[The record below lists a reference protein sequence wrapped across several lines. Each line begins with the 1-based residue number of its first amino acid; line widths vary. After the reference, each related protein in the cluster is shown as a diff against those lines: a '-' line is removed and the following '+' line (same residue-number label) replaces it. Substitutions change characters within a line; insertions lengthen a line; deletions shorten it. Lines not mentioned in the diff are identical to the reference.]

1 MAVQPSFVWKE
12 SFALGIPLIDGEH
25 RQFFEI
31 LERCVRAAR
40 DGATPTTL
48 ALLLKELST
57 YADVH
62 FCHEEE
68 ALDRVG
74 YPELARQQAEH
85 RQFLSDLARLEAR
98 DALTVL
104 APLQL
109 MRTWLVE
116 HILGS
121 DRRYVAWLERDRPA
135 LRWR

>member
-1 MAVQPSFVWKE
+1 MQAQPSFVWKDA
-12 SFALGIPLIDGEH
+12 FALGIPLIDGEH

-31 LERCVRAAR
+31 LERGMRVAR

-48 ALLLKELST
+48 ALVLKELAT

-74 YPELARQQAEH
+74 YPDLPRQQAEH
-85 RQFLSDLARLEAR
+85 RRFLEDLARLEAR
-98 DALTVL
+98 ESTTVL
-104 APLQL
+104 AALGL
-109 MRTWLVE
+109 MRSWLVE

-121 DRRYVAWLERDRPA
+121 DRGYVAWLERDRPSR
-135 LRWR
+135 RWR

>member
-12 SFALGIPLIDGEH
+12 AFALGIPLIDGEH

-40 DGATPTTL
+40 DGATPTTM

-74 YPELARQQAEH
+74 YPELPRQKAEH
-85 RQFLSDLARLEAR
+85 RRFLEDLARLEAR
-98 DALTVL
+98 PSVTVL
-104 APLQL
+104 AALSL
-109 MRTWLVE
+109 MRSWLVE

-121 DRRYVAWLERDRPA
+121 DRGYVAWIEKDRPA
-135 LRWR
+135 QRWR